1 MKLIPFVAS
10 FFAAAFAYNELSAP
24 ATNAVIQE
32 GGGAYTVSWSNLT
45 SDTVTLTLLSG
56 GNDKL
61 VPLETIASNIKNTGT
76 YGWDIP
82 THFPSADNYLLSVS
96 WDGGESYSKYFTLQA
111 CSTCTISTTDLS
123 YSGSMSATSIP
134 ASVIGTRSA
143 SSTSS
148 QPSSSS
154 SSSSSGKSSSA
165 SSSSAPVSSSQS
177 GSSSKSSSGSSSAP
191 ASSKS
196 GSIISAFGKTASTAS
211 RGFSVSS
218 TSGSSKSTSGSSSS
232 SSGSGSSS
240 HSSAAS
246 PLVKTGYNVVA
257 VIGIVSAV
265 TMFL

>member
-10 FFAAAFAYNELSAP
+10 FFAAAFAYNDLSAP

-56 GNDKL
+56 SNDKL
-61 VPLETIASNIKNTGT
+61 TPLETIASDVKNTGT
-76 YGWDIP
+76 YSWDVP
-82 THFPSADNYLLSVS
+82 THFPSANNYLLSVS
-96 WDGGESYSKYFTLQA
+96 WDGGDSYSKYFSLQA

-123 YSGSMSATSIP
+123 YSGTMSATSVA
-134 ASVIGTRSA
+134 ASNIGTRSA

-148 QPSSSS
+148 KPSSSS
-154 SSSSSGKSSSA
+154 SSSGS
-165 SSSSAPVSSSQS
+165 SSSSAPISSSQS
-177 GSSSKSSSGSSSAP
+177 GSSSKSSDSSSAP
-191 ASSKS
+191 SSAKS
-196 GSIISAFGKTASTAS
+196 GSILSKGGKTASAAS
-211 RGFSVSS
+211 SGFSSSS

-232 SSGSGSSS
+232 GSGSSS
-240 HSSAAS
+240 SSSSSSAAS
-246 PLVKTGYNVVA
+246 PLIKTGYNVVA